1 VATSELMCNLYALI
15 RRVPLSENGDAQ
27 YEEALHLIQ
36 AGDALASVPY
46 FQAAVESSP
55 KTSQYWVSFIA
66 ALIIVGQ
73 RDEARLV
80 LSFAVD
86 AGLDGSDCEQL
97 TALIDGAAEISRA
110 LNVDELLKLFS
121 EQAYS
126 EVELKVKQQLEL
138 NPNWLVG
145 WKILTDTLLIQ
156 KKDAKYA
163 AQRALALNV
172 DDAQEHCYYGMILK
186 GQGDL
191 VGAVD
196 AYRQAIQLKPDYAAA
211 YNNLG
216 IVKKDLGDIDSAVDC
231 YRQAL
236 ILNPSYASCFSNL
249 LFCYS
254 HSNTLDAQA
263 LFDEHCKFSQQ
274 YESALKKL
282 WGKYGND
289 KDANRKLR
297 IGFVSAD
304 FREHSLVYFF
314 EPILNYLLADASLE
328 LHAYFNQSI
337 EDVVTYRLKNKFAR
351 WTQVD
356 EVSDYDLAK
365 KIRHDAIDILVDLD
379 GHTSG
384 NRLIVFAMKP
394 APVQV
399 SWLGY
404 LATTGLTAMDYYLT
418 DAYLAPPDLLDS
430 QFTEQLIQLP
440 ASAAFAPHVLSP
452 VVTTLPS
459 LDNNYLTFA
468 CFNRVE
474 KITPDVV
481 DLWSR
486 LLIALPTSKLLLGA
500 MPQEGSYDNILQLFN
515 RYGVQNARL
524 NFYPRSD
531 MERYLKL
538 HQKVDICLDTYP
550 SNGVTTTCHA
560 AWMGVPTLCIAGDR
574 LASRGAMAVM
584 SHLGLQNFV
593 AKDQDDL
600 INKAINLANDLSEL
614 VKIRATLRRR
624 FNASALSQPKLVA
637 DSLGSEFR
645 LMWSRWCKAEPVK
658 PLTSLK

>member
-1 VATSELMCNLYALI
+1 MCNLYALI
-15 RRVPLSENGDAQ
+15 RRVPLSENSDAR
-27 YEEALHLIQ
+27 YDEALRLIQ

-46 FQAAVESSP
+46 FQAAVESAP
-55 KTSQYWVSFIA
+55 KISQYWVSFIA

-86 AGLDGSDCEQL
+86 AGLDGIDCEQL
-97 TALIDGAAEISRA
+97 TALIDGGAEIGSA
-110 LNVDELLKLFS
+110 LNVDELIKLFS
-121 EQAYS
+121 EQAYLD
-126 EVELKVKQQLEL
+126 VELKVKQKLEL

-156 KKDAKYA
+156 KKDARHA
-163 AQRALALNV
+163 AERALALNI

-186 GQGDL
+186 DQGDL

-196 AYRQAIQLKPDYAAA
+196 SYQQAIKLKPDYVAA

-216 IVKKDLGDIDSAVDC
+216 VVKKELGDIDSAVDC

-236 ILNPSYASCFSNL
+236 VLNPSYASCFSNL

-263 LFDEHCKFSQQ
+263 LFDEHRKFSQQ

-314 EPILNYLLADASLE
+314 EPILNYLLADCSLE
-328 LHAYFNQSI
+328 LHAYFNHAI
-337 EDVVTYRLKNKFAR
+337 EDVVTHRLKNKFAR

-356 EVSDYDLAK
+356 ENSDYDLAK

-418 DAYLAPPDLLDS
+418 DAYLAPPGLLDS
-430 QFTEQLIQLP
+430 QFTERLIQLP
-440 ASAAFAPHVLSP
+440 ASAAFAPHELSP
-452 VVTTLPS
+452 AVTALPL
-459 LDNNYLTFA
+459 LDNDYVTFA

-481 DLWSR
+481 ALWSK
-486 LLIALPTSKLLLGA
+486 LLIALPQSKLLLGA
-500 MPQEGSYDNILQLFN
+500 MPQEGSYDNIIQLFN

-524 NFYPRSD
+524 IFYSRSD

-593 AKDQDDL
+593 ATDQDDF
-600 INKAINLANDLSEL
+600 INKAIKLANDLSEL
-614 VKIRATLRRR
+614 VKIRATLRQR

-645 LMWSRWCKAEPVK
+645 LMWSRWCKTEPVK
-658 PLTSLK
+658 PFTSLK